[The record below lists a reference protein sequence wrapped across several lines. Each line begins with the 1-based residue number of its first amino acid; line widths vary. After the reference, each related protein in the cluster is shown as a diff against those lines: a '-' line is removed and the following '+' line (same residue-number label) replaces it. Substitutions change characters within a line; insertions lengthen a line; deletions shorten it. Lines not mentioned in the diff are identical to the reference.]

1 MELVS
6 DTTLAVKR
14 ANHGPR
20 GGKGSGRA
28 WATRRRS
35 WLAPLLAV
43 AGTLVLAS
51 VLSPGLRSDLGAL
64 ADFLGNMDAAGVKD
78 WILSFGAFS
87 PVAYFLV
94 VVAQVIVNPIPAGPV
109 TLAGALVFGV
119 WEGLALSMAGSVVGS
134 VVVFAAV
141 RRWGKPLLLR
151 FMDERTYL
159 RYSGK
164 LGEGGW
170 WFFLIMLVP
179 LMPDDAVCALAG
191 LSAMSLRRYVAFMVV
206 GRLPGATLTALLAS
220 DTITGSTAGWI
231 TAGLVLAAVLA
242 LSVVYRERLESWVL
256 RRAGEAPVDPEARE
270 LDEGSRFTLCQPD
283 PLADLFRRAGLH
295 NVEVRAID
303 VPTVF
308 RDFDDYWSPFLAGQV
323 PAPAYAMSL
332 SQERRTALRD
342 RIRTSLPT
350 NTKGEHHL
358 TARAWAVRGVR

>member
-43 AGTLVLAS
+43 AGT
-51 VLSPGLRSDLGAL
+51 
-64 ADFLGNMDAAGVKD
+64 
-78 WILSFGAFS
+78 
-87 PVAYFLV
+87 
-94 VVAQVIVNPIPAGPV
+94 
-109 TLAGALVFGV
+109 
-119 WEGLALSMAGSVVGS
+119 
-134 VVVFAAV
+134 
-141 RRWGKPLLLR
+141 
-151 FMDERTYL
+151 
-159 RYSGK
+159 
-164 LGEGGW
+164 
-170 WFFLIMLVP
+170 
-179 LMPDDAVCALAG
+179 
-191 LSAMSLRRYVAFMVV
+191 
-206 GRLPGATLTALLAS
+206 
-220 DTITGSTAGWI
+220 
-231 TAGLVLAAVLA
+231 LVLAAVLA